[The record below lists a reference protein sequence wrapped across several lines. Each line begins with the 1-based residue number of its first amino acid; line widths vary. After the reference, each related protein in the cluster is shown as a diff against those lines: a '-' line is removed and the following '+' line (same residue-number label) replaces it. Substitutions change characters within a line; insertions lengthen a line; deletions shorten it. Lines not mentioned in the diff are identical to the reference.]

1 MANTL
6 WDEMGCAR
14 CEYRMKSSP
23 GCFKFGLTR
32 EEVNKKPWI
41 ETLRQGAFIMDASK
55 KCPYAER
62 N

>member
-14 CEYRMKSSP
+14 CEYRMKGSP
-23 GCFKFGLTR
+23 GCFKFGLTK
-32 EEVNKKPWI
+32 EEINKKPYV
-41 ETLRQGAFIMDASK
+41 ETLNCGSYTMDHDK